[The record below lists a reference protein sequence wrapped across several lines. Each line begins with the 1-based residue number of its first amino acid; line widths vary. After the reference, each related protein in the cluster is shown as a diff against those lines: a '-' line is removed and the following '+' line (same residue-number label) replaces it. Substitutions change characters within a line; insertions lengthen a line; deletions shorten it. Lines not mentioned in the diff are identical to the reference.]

1 MREDMRDILLDRAEI
16 ARRVKELGR
25 QITEDYRGETPLL
38 VCILKGSV
46 VFFADLIRAI
56 DLPVQ
61 LEFMTASSYG
71 SATVSSG
78 EVKIKSDL
86 DEKIFGRHV
95 ILVEDIIDSG
105 RTIAYIRADML
116 KKGVK
121 SLRVCSLLDKPS
133 RRAPGITLRADYSG
147 FAVGNEFV
155 VGYGLDFDQM
165 YRNFPDIGVLK
176 PEKYEKTAD

>member
-61 LEFMTASSYG
+61 LEFMTAS
-71 SATVSSG
+71 ATAARR
-78 EVKIKSDL
+78 
-86 DEKIFGRHV
+86 F
-95 ILVEDIIDSG
+95 
-105 RTIAYIRADML
+105 
-116 KKGVK
+116 
-121 SLRVCSLLDKPS
+121 
-133 RRAPGITLRADYSG
+133 RRARSRSRAIWTRRFS
-147 FAVGNEFV
+147 AV
-155 VGYGLDFDQM
+155 
-165 YRNFPDIGVLK
+165 
-176 PEKYEKTAD
+176 T